1 MEDRIHRNTRR
12 GVPVFLALLI
22 IGVLAV
28 SALAGC
34 SSSTPEL
41 TVKDFI
47 SARMEGNE
55 SRAEELTVE
64 GDLKGYLGGEP
75 FLAGSEADFTA
86 ELVESDKDRAVV
98 LVRFSWGEEGVDIS
112 YVCRRAK
119 SRWKVSLRETEA
131 LWYPEI
137 ELKEQGTDAGS

>member
-1 MEDRIHRNTRR
+1 MEDRRRRRTRR
-12 GVPVFLALLI
+12 GVPVLLALLFI
-22 IGVLAV
+22 NVLAV
-28 SALAGC
+28 SVLAGC

-41 TVKDFI
+41 VVHEFV
-47 SARMEGNE
+47 SARIKGDE
-55 SRAEELTVE
+55 SRAAELTVE

-75 FLAGSEADFTA
+75 FLAGSEVDFTA

-98 LVRFSWGEEGVDIS
+98 RVHFSWGEEGVDTS
-112 YVCRRAK
+112 YVCRRVK

-137 ELKEQGTDAGS
+137 ELKEQGDVPGD